1 MQMHRKSRRL
11 QSRGWYRV
19 LECNT
24 IDPGEDT
31 PEPYGIIFPEKESDE
46 CLYAPDIQVVYP
58 PESKSID
65 QTFQK
70 NKDVNDEEYFLSK
83 HKCIHKDQKG
93 DDLNIGQETKET

>member
-1 MQMHRKSRRL
+1 MCIRDR
-11 QSRGWYRV
+11 
-19 LECNT
+19 
-24 IDPGEDT
+24 
-31 PEPYGIIFPEKESDE
+31 
-46 CLYAPDIQVVYP
+46 VYP

-93 DDLNIGQETKET
+93 DDLNIGQETKGNLSSQKDCAQDTVYYNFPCFHQYPSFNVSSNASPSETGV

>member
-1 MQMHRKSRRL
+1 MISNRSPDVQYANAPENPADCKVGDGTECS
-11 QSRGWYRV
+11 
-19 LECNT
+19 ECNT

-70 NKDVNDEEYFLSK
+70 KQRCK
-83 HKCIHKDQKG
+83 
-93 DDLNIGQETKET
+93 